1 MPKKS
6 INEQQKLEQ
15 TRITLDE
22 VKRTLIADL
31 KRLNEDDY
39 ERLDIEMELN
49 KLQQKQV
56 DTISKQINPLD
67 NEGLLAFGSDLQKQM
82 SQFSHQMLDEVQS
95 KDVGPIGDTLSDLMS
110 KLKSVNP
117 NELNTDK
124 PSMLKRI
131 FSRAKS
137 SINEIFSRMQSVS
150 AQVDRI
156 TIQLQKHQ
164 THLTRDIE
172 LLDTLYDK
180 NKQYFD
186 DLSLHIIAAQQKKLQ
201 LENEKLPQLQ
211 QQAQQ
216 STNQMDIQQV
226 ADMQQFIDRLDKRI
240 YDLQLSRQIALQTAP
255 QIRMIQNVNQALAE
269 KIQSSILTS
278 IPLWKNQM
286 AIALTL
292 MRQRNAVAAQR
303 AVTDTTNDLLTANAE
318 MLKQNAIET
327 ATENER
333 GIVDLDTLKRTQRN
347 IIETIEE
354 TLIIQ
359 QHGREER
366 QLAEKELQQLEQDL
380 KSHLV
385 NIKGPNK
392 QS

>member
-1 MPKKS
+1 MTENKS
-6 INEQQKLEQ
+6 FKESHPLDDFISDKELSNTTIQKEKL
-15 TRITLDE
+15 T
-22 VKRTLIADL
+22 
-31 KRLNEDDY
+31 
-39 ERLDIEMELN
+39 IE
-49 KLQQKQV
+49 QQKQV

-95 KDVGPIGDTLSDLMS
+95 KDVGPIGDTLSDLIS
-110 KLKSVNP
+110 KLK
-117 NELNTDK
+117 
-124 PSMLKRI
+124 
-131 FSRAKS
+131 
-137 SINEIFSRMQSVS
+137 
-150 AQVDRI
+150 
-156 TIQLQKHQ
+156 IQLQKHQ

-216 STNQMDIQQV
+216 STNQMDIQHV

-385 NIKGPNK
+385 NIKGTNK

>member
-1 MPKKS
+1 MTENKS
-6 INEQQKLEQ
+6 FKESHPLDDFISDKELSNTTIQKEKL
-15 TRITLDE
+15 T
-22 VKRTLIADL
+22 
-31 KRLNEDDY
+31 
-39 ERLDIEMELN
+39 IE
-49 KLQQKQV
+49 QQKQV

-186 DLSLHIIAAQQKKLQ
+186 DLSLHIIAA
-201 LENEKLPQLQ
+201 

>member
-1 MPKKS
+1 MTENKS
-6 INEQQKLEQ
+6 FKESYPLDDFISDKELSNTTIQKEKL
-15 TRITLDE
+15 T
-22 VKRTLIADL
+22 
-31 KRLNEDDY
+31 
-39 ERLDIEMELN
+39 IE
-49 KLQQKQV
+49 QQKQV

-186 DLSLHIIAAQQKKLQ
+186 DLSLHIIAAQQKSC
-201 LENEKLPQLQ
+201 N
-211 QQAQQ
+211 
-216 STNQMDIQQV
+216 
-226 ADMQQFIDRLDKRI
+226 
-240 YDLQLSRQIALQTAP
+240 
-255 QIRMIQNVNQALAE
+255 
-269 KIQSSILTS
+269 
-278 IPLWKNQM
+278 
-286 AIALTL
+286 
-292 MRQRNAVAAQR
+292 
-303 AVTDTTNDLLTANAE
+303 
-318 MLKQNAIET
+318 
-327 ATENER
+327 
-333 GIVDLDTLKRTQRN
+333 
-347 IIETIEE
+347 
-354 TLIIQ
+354 
-359 QHGREER
+359 
-366 QLAEKELQQLEQDL
+366 
-380 KSHLV
+380 
-385 NIKGPNK
+385 
-392 QS
+392 

>member
-1 MPKKS
+1 MTENKS
-6 INEQQKLEQ
+6 FKESHPLDDFISDKELSNTTIQKEKL
-15 TRITLDE
+15 T
-22 VKRTLIADL
+22 
-31 KRLNEDDY
+31 
-39 ERLDIEMELN
+39 IE
-49 KLQQKQV
+49 QQKQV

-67 NEGLLAFGSDLQKQM
+67 NEGLLAFGSGLQKQM

-95 KDVGPIGDTLSDLMS
+95 KDVIGDTLSDLMS

>member
-1 MPKKS
+1 
-6 INEQQKLEQ
+6 
-15 TRITLDE
+15 
-22 VKRTLIADL
+22 
-31 KRLNEDDY
+31 
-39 ERLDIEMELN
+39 
-49 KLQQKQV
+49 
-56 DTISKQINPLD
+56 
-67 NEGLLAFGSDLQKQM
+67 
-82 SQFSHQMLDEVQS
+82 
-95 KDVGPIGDTLSDLMS
+95 
-110 KLKSVNP
+110 
-117 NELNTDK
+117 
-124 PSMLKRI
+124 
-131 FSRAKS
+131 
-137 SINEIFSRMQSVS
+137 
-150 AQVDRI
+150 
-156 TIQLQKHQ
+156 IQLQKHQ

>member
-1 MPKKS
+1 MTENKS
-6 INEQQKLEQ
+6 FKESHPLDDFISDKELSNTTIQKEKL
-15 TRITLDE
+15 T
-22 VKRTLIADL
+22 
-31 KRLNEDDY
+31 
-39 ERLDIEMELN
+39 IE
-49 KLQQKQV
+49 QQKQV

-216 STNQMDIQQV
+216 
-226 ADMQQFIDRLDKRI
+226 FIDRLDKRI

>member
-1 MPKKS
+1 MTENKS
-6 INEQQKLEQ
+6 FKESHPLDDFISDKELSNTTIQKEKL
-15 TRITLDE
+15 T
-22 VKRTLIADL
+22 
-31 KRLNEDDY
+31 
-39 ERLDIEMELN
+39 IE
-49 KLQQKQV
+49 QQKQV

-164 THLTRDIE
+164 THITRDIE

-216 STNQMDIQQV
+216 STNQMDIQHV

>member
-1 MPKKS
+1 MTENKS
-6 INEQQKLEQ
+6 FKESHPLDDFISDKELSNTTIQKEKL
-15 TRITLDE
+15 T
-22 VKRTLIADL
+22 
-31 KRLNEDDY
+31 
-39 ERLDIEMELN
+39 IE
-49 KLQQKQV
+49 QQKQV

-186 DLSLHIIAAQQKKLQ
+186 DLSLHIIAAQKKSC
-201 LENEKLPQLQ
+201 N
-211 QQAQQ
+211 
-216 STNQMDIQQV
+216 
-226 ADMQQFIDRLDKRI
+226 
-240 YDLQLSRQIALQTAP
+240 
-255 QIRMIQNVNQALAE
+255 
-269 KIQSSILTS
+269 
-278 IPLWKNQM
+278 
-286 AIALTL
+286 
-292 MRQRNAVAAQR
+292 
-303 AVTDTTNDLLTANAE
+303 
-318 MLKQNAIET
+318 
-327 ATENER
+327 
-333 GIVDLDTLKRTQRN
+333 
-347 IIETIEE
+347 
-354 TLIIQ
+354 
-359 QHGREER
+359 
-366 QLAEKELQQLEQDL
+366 
-380 KSHLV
+380 
-385 NIKGPNK
+385 
-392 QS
+392 

>member
-1 MPKKS
+1 M
-6 INEQQKLEQ
+6 
-15 TRITLDE
+15 
-22 VKRTLIADL
+22 
-31 KRLNEDDY
+31 
-39 ERLDIEMELN
+39 
-49 KLQQKQV
+49 
-56 DTISKQINPLD
+56 
-67 NEGLLAFGSDLQKQM
+67 
-82 SQFSHQMLDEVQS
+82 
-95 KDVGPIGDTLSDLMS
+95 
-110 KLKSVNP
+110 
-117 NELNTDK
+117 
-124 PSMLKRI
+124 
-131 FSRAKS
+131 
-137 SINEIFSRMQSVS
+137 
-150 AQVDRI
+150 
-156 TIQLQKHQ
+156 
-164 THLTRDIE
+164 
-172 LLDTLYDK
+172 
-180 NKQYFD
+180 
-186 DLSLHIIAAQQKKLQ
+186 HIIAAQQKKLQ

-255 QIRMIQNVNQALAE
+255 QLIIQNVNQALAE

-366 QLAEKELQQLEQDL
+366 QLAEKRITTIRTRFKVTFSEHQRTE
-380 KSHLV
+380 
-385 NIKGPNK
+385 
-392 QS
+392 

>member
-1 MPKKS
+1 MTENKS
-6 INEQQKLEQ
+6 FKESHPLDDFISDKELSNTTIQKEKL
-15 TRITLDE
+15 T
-22 VKRTLIADL
+22 
-31 KRLNEDDY
+31 
-39 ERLDIEMELN
+39 IE
-49 KLQQKQV
+49 QQKQV

-67 NEGLLAFGSDLQKQM
+67 NEGLLAFCSDLQKQM

-211 QQAQQ
+211 QQA
-216 STNQMDIQQV
+216 
-226 ADMQQFIDRLDKRI
+226 QQFIDRLDKRI

>member
-1 MPKKS
+1 ENKS
-6 INEQQKLEQ
+6 FKESHPLDDFISDKELSNTTIQKEKL
-15 TRITLDE
+15 T
-22 VKRTLIADL
+22 
-31 KRLNEDDY
+31 
-39 ERLDIEMELN
+39 IE
-49 KLQQKQV
+49 QQKQV

-216 STNQMDIQQV
+216 
-226 ADMQQFIDRLDKRI
+226 FIDRLDKRI

>member
-1 MPKKS
+1 MTENKS
-6 INEQQKLEQ
+6 FKESHPLDDFISDKELSNTTIQKEKL
-15 TRITLDE
+15 T
-22 VKRTLIADL
+22 
-31 KRLNEDDY
+31 
-39 ERLDIEMELN
+39 IE
-49 KLQQKQV
+49 QQKQV

-124 PSMLKRI
+124 QSMLKRI

-216 STNQMDIQQV
+216 STNQM
-226 ADMQQFIDRLDKRI
+226 
-240 YDLQLSRQIALQTAP
+240 
-255 QIRMIQNVNQALAE
+255 
-269 KIQSSILTS
+269 
-278 IPLWKNQM
+278 

-333 GIVDLDTLKRTQRN
+333 GIVGLDTLKRTQSN

>member
-1 MPKKS
+1 
-6 INEQQKLEQ
+6 
-15 TRITLDE
+15 
-22 VKRTLIADL
+22 
-31 KRLNEDDY
+31 
-39 ERLDIEMELN
+39 
-49 KLQQKQV
+49 
-56 DTISKQINPLD
+56 
-67 NEGLLAFGSDLQKQM
+67 
-82 SQFSHQMLDEVQS
+82 
-95 KDVGPIGDTLSDLMS
+95 
-110 KLKSVNP
+110 
-117 NELNTDK
+117 
-124 PSMLKRI
+124 
-131 FSRAKS
+131 
-137 SINEIFSRMQSVS
+137 MQSVS

-180 NKQYFD
+180 TNNTLMTYHCI
-186 DLSLHIIAAQQKKLQ
+186 SLLHSKKLQ

-366 QLAEKELQQLEQDL
+366 QLAEKITTIRTRFKVTFSEHQRTE
-380 KSHLV
+380 
-385 NIKGPNK
+385 
-392 QS
+392 

>member
-1 MPKKS
+1 
-6 INEQQKLEQ
+6 
-15 TRITLDE
+15 
-22 VKRTLIADL
+22 
-31 KRLNEDDY
+31 
-39 ERLDIEMELN
+39 
-49 KLQQKQV
+49 
-56 DTISKQINPLD
+56 
-67 NEGLLAFGSDLQKQM
+67 
-82 SQFSHQMLDEVQS
+82 
-95 KDVGPIGDTLSDLMS
+95 
-110 KLKSVNP
+110 
-117 NELNTDK
+117 
-124 PSMLKRI
+124 
-131 FSRAKS
+131 
-137 SINEIFSRMQSVS
+137 
-150 AQVDRI
+150 
-156 TIQLQKHQ
+156 
-164 THLTRDIE
+164 
-172 LLDTLYDK
+172 
-180 NKQYFD
+180 
-186 DLSLHIIAAQQKKLQ
+186 
-201 LENEKLPQLQ
+201 
-211 QQAQQ
+211 
-216 STNQMDIQQV
+216 
-226 ADMQQFIDRLDKRI
+226 
-240 YDLQLSRQIALQTAP
+240 
-255 QIRMIQNVNQALAE
+255 
-269 KIQSSILTS
+269 ILTS

-385 NIKGPNK
+385 NIIGPNK

>member
-1 MPKKS
+1 MTENKS
-6 INEQQKLEQ
+6 FKESHPLDDFISDKELSNTTIQKEKF
-15 TRITLDE
+15 T
-22 VKRTLIADL
+22 
-31 KRLNEDDY
+31 
-39 ERLDIEMELN
+39 IE
-49 KLQQKQV
+49 QQKQV

-216 STNQMDIQQV
+216 
-226 ADMQQFIDRLDKRI
+226 FIDRLDKRI

-359 QHGREER
+359 QHSREER

-385 NIKGPNK
+385 NIKRPNR

>member
-1 MPKKS
+1 
-6 INEQQKLEQ
+6 
-15 TRITLDE
+15 
-22 VKRTLIADL
+22 
-31 KRLNEDDY
+31 
-39 ERLDIEMELN
+39 
-49 KLQQKQV
+49 
-56 DTISKQINPLD
+56 
-67 NEGLLAFGSDLQKQM
+67 M

-180 NKQYFD
+180 TNNTLMTYHCI
-186 DLSLHIIAAQQKKLQ
+186 SLLHSKKLQ

-366 QLAEKELQQLEQDL
+366 QLAEK
-380 KSHLV
+380 
-385 NIKGPNK
+385 NYNN
-392 QS
+392 